1 MIMNQI
7 QWQKFN
13 SGLKDDKDSGN
24 EVNLKKLWYSSQQ
37 KLKN

>member
-13 SGLKDDKDSGN
+13 SGLKDDKDSEN